1 MEQLE
6 LVQVQVQV
14 QRQELE
20 LLQGLVWLGA
30 FSALWLARATLARPK
45 APATALRAKG
55 GVARFVATAVQ
66 PHAIVLATA
75 TAGFGRC
82 FWPVQ
87 AADPETGVIRP

>member
-6 LVQVQVQV
+6 LVQVQV